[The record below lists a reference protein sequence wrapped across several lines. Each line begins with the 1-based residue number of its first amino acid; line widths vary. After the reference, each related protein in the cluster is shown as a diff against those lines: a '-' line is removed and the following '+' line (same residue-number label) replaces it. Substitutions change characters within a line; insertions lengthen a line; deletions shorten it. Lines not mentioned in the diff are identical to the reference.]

1 VQPATTYAAVE
12 VHEDEKVAIAAEP
25 YDTKEKESIF
35 KVDYLSHGVMPVRLI
50 VTNNGDRPISLRD
63 ARILFLTAEGEKIQ
77 AAEPEDVERLMTQK
91 ERQGSKI
98 PMPGPIPS
106 IKLKPKA
113 SNQEI
118 EQDFNTF
125 EYQALVVEAHTTR
138 AGFLFYDVS
147 QLDHPLKGAKLHLH
161 KLRTPTAR
169 NYSTSRFPST
179 STSSR
184 NRTRCTSDIACDMI
198 LSRGSPLRIRKS
210 YENQQ
215 LCLAPSAHFARSG
228 AQYCRIR
235 GVSLN
240 QLINTAVAQMI
251 AAHSTSNYISIR
263 AKRANLPRTLEI
275 LSRAGAGNPPIEGD
289 ELPESWKDRS
299 ATRNK

>member
-1 VQPATTYAAVE
+1 MRIPRAIPLSLFWLALPAMASDHSAPAVQPATTYAAVE

-50 VTNNGDRPISLRD
+50 ITNNGERPISLRD
-63 ARILFLTAEGEKIQ
+63 ARILFLTAAGEKIQ

-113 SNQEI
+113 SNQDI

-147 QLDHPLKGAKLHLH
+147 QLDHPLQDAKLHLH
-161 KLRTPTAR
+161 KLRDADGQELFYFEIPFDK
-169 NYSTSRFPST
+169 Y
-179 STSSR
+179 
-184 NRTRCTSDIACDMI
+184 I
-198 LSRGSPLRIRKS
+198 KS
-210 YENQQ
+210 KSNQM
-215 LCLAPSAHFARSG
+215 
-228 AQYCRIR
+228 Y
-235 GVSLN
+235 
-240 QLINTAVAQMI
+240 
-251 AAHSTSNYISIR
+251 
-263 AKRANLPRTLEI
+263 
-275 LSRAGAGNPPIEGD
+275 
-289 ELPESWKDRS
+289 
-299 ATRNK
+299 